1 MQTRFV
7 ELESIIDYLSQE
19 LKDIKSY
26 KQSCLNQ
33 LSIADKT
40 INDLQHC
47 LEFEK
52 LDAIKLTKLVI
63 RLKNTLIE
71 RRSLKNEISLIDAI
85 ISADSSIGNT
95 VVRLNLVK
103 DAYGKQLQEIANQLY
118 YPRIDSSIF
127 SVEHIY
133 EPAVNNNCIDSN
145 SNSNNDKLTYIDSRG
160 KKKTI
165 YPQKRNSLDEKLKAI
180 SKELENSSSHVST

>member
-7 ELESIIDYLSQE
+7 ELESIINYLSQE

-26 KQSCLNQ
+26 KQSCLSQ

-52 LDAIKLTKLVI
+52 LDAIKLTKIAI
-63 RLKNTLIE
+63 RLKNILIE
-71 RRSLKNEISLIDAI
+71 RRTLKNEISLIDAI
-85 ISADSSIGNT
+85 ISADNSIGNT

-103 DAYGKQLQEIANQLY
+103 DAYSKQLKTIAEQLY

-133 EPAVNNNCIDSN
+133 ESITDNDCVDSD
-145 SNSNNDKLTYIDSRG
+145 SNSNNDKLVYIDSRG
-160 KKKTI
+160 KKKII
-165 YPQKRNSLDEKLKAI
+165 YPKKRNSLDEKLKAI
-180 SKELENSSSHVST
+180 SKELDNSSVHIST